1 MIDPDRCEEG
11 QAMRRLSGTD
21 SLFLAGE
28 TPAWHQHVAG
38 LVVVDPT
45 DAPGFGFDA
54 IKKTVEERLPLV
66 PKFMWKLR
74 EVPLKLDR
82 AVWVDDAN
90 FDIERHIHRVAL
102 APPGGPRETAAIVG
116 AILGTQLDRRFPLWQ
131 LWYLDGLVNGRVGV
145 VMKYHHC
152 LLDGMAGTGLA
163 TLLLDTEPAPG
174 PCEIP
179 IGPEPE
185 VEPSDLRLLVH
196 GISGVATMPL
206 RVAGYTARLARRG
219 IDLGRYAVSGHA
231 KPDLNAVRH
240 APRTSFNGTIGPE
253 RAMAY
258 ASVALADA
266 KALRKHFDVKI
277 NDVVLAVCSGALRRY
292 LLGRDELP
300 EHSLTAGVPVSL
312 RAEGDAS
319 LDNQVSFVVVPLATN
334 VADPAERIREIGK
347 HTLAA
352 KELQQVLR
360 EHPVGSFGDAAP
372 PFLIGGLLRAAYVSH
387 ILSYFPGMLNT
398 LVSNVPGPPIPLY
411 MGGARLCGIFPT
423 SVILEGMGLN
433 ITVFTFEDRV
443 DFGLHVDPNLV
454 PDPWEVSAGIP
465 IALAEL
471 MDSAGLD
478 RPTPVSDPF
487 GLPSNV
493 S

>member
-1 MIDPDRCEEG
+1 
-11 QAMRRLSGTD
+11 MRRLSGTD

-38 LVVVDPT
+38 LVIVDPT
-45 DAPGFGFDA
+45 GVPGFGFDA

-74 EVPLKLDR
+74 ELPLKLDR
-82 AVWVDDAN
+82 AVWVDDPS
-90 FDIERHIHRVAL
+90 FDIDRHVHRTEVA
-102 APPGGPRETAAIVG
+102 APGGPREIAAVVG
-116 AILGTQLDRRFPLWQ
+116 EILGAKLDRKFPLWE
-131 LWYLDGLVNGRVGV
+131 LWYLDGLTNGRVAV

-163 TLLLDTEPAPG
+163 SLLLDLEPAPA
-174 PCEIP
+174 PSELP
-179 IGPEPE
+179 MRPEPRT
-185 VEPSDLRLLVH
+185 EPSDLGLLVQS
-196 GISGVATMPL
+196 ISTMATMPL
-206 RVAGYTARLARRG
+206 RAVGYTARLARRG
-219 IDLGRYAVSGHA
+219 IDLGLYALSDRV
-231 KPDLNAVRH
+231 KPDLGAVRH
-240 APRTSFNGTIGPE
+240 TPRTSFNRTIGPQ
-253 RAMAY
+253 RTMAY
-258 ASVALADA
+258 SSVALADV

-277 NDVVLAVCSGALRRY
+277 NDVVLAVCAGALRGY

-334 VADPAERIREIGK
+334 VADPAERIQTIRK
-347 HTLAA
+347 NTRSA
-352 KELQQVLR
+352 KELQDVMR
-360 EHPVGSFGDAAP
+360 AHPVGSFGDAAP
-372 PFLIGGLLRAAYVSH
+372 PFIVGGLFRAAYVSH
-387 ILSYFPGMLNT
+387 LLSYFPGMMNT

-411 MGGARLCGIFPT
+411 MAGARLCGIFPT

-454 PDPWEVSAGIP
+454 SDPWQVSGGIP

-471 MDSAGLD
+471 MESAGLG

-487 GLPSNV
+487 GLPSTV